1 MLYHQKLY
9 ALVYGYFDLMYAPS
23 SYFLAAKEPSYKIK
37 SLAKKANEAHEAQ
50 DKIILLLTDNLRHLF
65 QELLIRVVIILWC
78 R

>member
-23 SYFLAAKEPSYKIK
+23 SYFLAALRSHHIK
-37 SLAKKANEAHEAQ
+37 SRASQKKTNEAH

-65 QELLIRVVIILWC
+65 QELLIRVVIIL
-78 R
+78 

>member
-9 ALVYGYFDLMYAPS
+9 ALVYGYFDFMYAPS
-23 SYFLAAKEPSYKIK
+23 SVFLADKEPSYKIK
-37 SLAKKANEAHEAQ
+37 SLAKKANEAH

>member
-23 SYFLAAKEPSYKIK
+23 SHFLAAKEPSYKIK
-37 SLAKKANEAHEAQ
+37 SLAKKANEAH